1 MKWFKRLIWR
11 WNQEGQ
17 ELLEDDSFKPVR
29 SRLSRSISTSSGDI
43 DADDGINI
51 IVRKAIGGKII
62 TFRHYD
68 NKTDRTNYKLYI
80 IADDLDFDKELGKM
94 ITMESMRL

>member
-1 MKWFKRLIWR
+1 MKWLKRLVWR
-11 WNQEGQ
+11 WNREGQ

-29 SRLSRSISTSSGDI
+29 SRLSRFTSTSTGDI
-43 DADDGINI
+43 DADEGLNI
-51 IVRKAIGGKII
+51 TMRKAIGGKII

-68 NKTDRTNYKLYI
+68 NKTDRHNYKLYI
-80 IADDLDFDKELGKM
+80 ISDDMDFDKELGKM